1 MKKVLSVLS
10 LLIVLGCNSHYDVDI
25 TEERN
30 IIVRGNRIGVKATVD
45 TTETVLLFD
54 TGALGKLYLD
64 DDILKIIGIDTKQ
77 ELRYCY
83 QLDSSDFTYIEGM
96 PSGHNLVFPSIP
108 SYMRNVVTSGNK
120 IFGEYFNG
128 TSVRTTKMTEESGKS
143 IWKTDISG
151 FMRMTHSRQIL
162 WRFL

>member
-96 PSGHNLVFPSIP
+96 PSGHNLVFPSTQ
-108 SYMRNVVTSGNK
+108 VT
-120 IFGEYFNG
+120 
-128 TSVRTTKMTEESGKS
+128 
-143 IWKTDISG
+143 
-151 FMRMTHSRQIL
+151 
-162 WRFL
+162 